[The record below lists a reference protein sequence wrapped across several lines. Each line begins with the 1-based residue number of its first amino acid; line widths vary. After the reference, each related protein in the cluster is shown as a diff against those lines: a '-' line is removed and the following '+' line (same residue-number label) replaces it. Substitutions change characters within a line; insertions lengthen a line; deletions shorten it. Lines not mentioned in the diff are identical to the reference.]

1 MRQLQ
6 YVLYRTKTPLNVD
19 STVRFIDFSV
29 ITSEDHIRNL
39 CSRALAAQ
47 DDSATLQP
55 ILLEL
60 RTALAEHIRGIR
72 AMAAQEVPRA
82 FSSKVLNPSNE
93 RTPRL
98 EE

>member
-19 STVRFIDFSV
+19 STVRFINFSV

-47 DDSATLQP
+47 DDNATLQP

-60 RTALAEHIRGIR
+60 LTALAEHSIR